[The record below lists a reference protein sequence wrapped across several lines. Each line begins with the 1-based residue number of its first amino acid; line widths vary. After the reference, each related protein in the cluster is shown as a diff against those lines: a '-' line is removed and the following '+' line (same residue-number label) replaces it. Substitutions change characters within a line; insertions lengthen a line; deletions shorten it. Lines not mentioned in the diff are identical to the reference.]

1 MFVFCRFVF
10 RLISTV
16 ERSMMRMETHLR
28 YQFSLFL
35 ENSIIHHSNYSCS
48 LTRVSFI
55 SLIGLVPWTPFSLI
69 LTQLNLVKSLSSFFL
84 VNNVIPKG
92 VFGSAALFYD
102 CKLNLKFAM
111 EYPKFARSF
120 MEKFVIKLD
129 RYNCASYFVFKVYCF
144 NFW

>member
-1 MFVFCRFVF
+1 MFVFLPFCVSLNLYSRVF
-10 RLISTV
+10 YDAY
-16 ERSMMRMETHLR
+16 ETHLR
-28 YQFSLFL
+28 YQFSFFL

-48 LTRVSFI
+48 LTRVSFL
-55 SLIGLVPWTPFSLI
+55 SLVGLVPWTPFSLVW
-69 LTQLNLVKSLSSFFL
+69 TQINLVKSLSSFFL

-129 RYNCASYFVFKVYCF
+129 RYVLCFVFCV
-144 NFW
+144 